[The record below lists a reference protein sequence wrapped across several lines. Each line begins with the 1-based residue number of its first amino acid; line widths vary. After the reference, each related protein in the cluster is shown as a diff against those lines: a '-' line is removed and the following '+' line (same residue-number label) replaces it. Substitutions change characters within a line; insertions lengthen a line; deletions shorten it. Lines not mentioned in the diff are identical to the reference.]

1 MNFFILSLFSFY
13 GLAHHTGVVIG
24 TNSGVLLFL
33 DTSTSGY
40 ASLLGSAPGGNAK
53 PTSFRTGDAA
63 GREVRT

>member
-40 ASLLGSAPGGNAK
+40 ASLLGSAPGGNTEFFETTNW
-53 PTSFRTGDAA
+53 PDTYEPSV
-63 GREVRT
+63 E